1 MSDRVTLDRA
11 ARMASM
17 SLSRGTVR
25 SVEDNHLVQEAKEI
39 DVFHSET
46 ASNSGAPLE
55 RWQMIGFTAVP
66 LKQKQD
72 QSQQSQSSSQ
82 DDGMNHD
89 QPTGESAEAIMLYLN
104 GSRSH
109 PVALI
114 DDRRVRPYNM
124 KEGES
129 AHYAADGSE
138 QMVFFNANGAHLISR
153 DGKDYNGT
161 DGTRY
166 ASLRHVN
173 KSGQSRKPDTNAK
186 PGDYKHEGETVN
198 TEVRATASRIEF
210 LDGDNVVGYYDK
222 GSQTWYFK
230 GKIATMEFD
239 TSVTMKAPTISAQVT
254 ARFET
259 VGQTYLGVDSAGDSS
274 NVLNVKLIDDSPAKQ
289 TFAKK
294 A

>member
-1 MSDRVTLDRA
+1 MSDRITLDRA
-11 ARMASM
+11 GRMASM

-66 LKQKQD
+66 LKQDK
-72 QSQQSQSSSQ
+72 SEQQQQTAQQ
-82 DDGMNHD
+82 DDGMNHN
-89 QPTGESAEAIMLYLN
+89 QPTGKSAEAIMLYLN

-109 PVALI
+109 PVAMI

-138 QMVFFNANGAHLISR
+138 QMVFFNASGAHVISR
-153 DGKDYNGT
+153 DGKDYSGNN
-161 DGTRY
+161 GTRY

-173 KSGQSRKPDTNAK
+173 KSGQSRTPDTNAK
-186 PGDYKHEGETVN
+186 PGDYKHEGESVN
-198 TEVRATASRIEF
+198 TEIRCTAGRIEF
-210 LDGDNVVGYYDK
+210 RSGDNVVGYYDK
-222 GSQTWYFK
+222 GADTWYFK
-230 GKIATMEFD
+230 GKVATMEFD
-239 TSVTMKAPTISAQVT
+239 TNVGIKAPTISAEVT

-259 VGQTYLGVDSAGDSS
+259 VGPTFLGVDSKGDSS
-274 NVLNVKLIDDSPAKQ
+274 NTLAVKLIDDSPAKQ
-289 TFAKK
+289 TVAKK